1 MVVVGAG
8 NIFRGHDL
16 TQAALSYPLRRVVAD
31 QIGMLGTVIN
41 AMVLSEALEEAGVS
55 TRVFATHEVVTVAE
69 GYKVKTAKRAL
80 ENGEVV
86 FCAGG
91 TGNPLFTT
99 DTAACL
105 RGIELEVDV
114 VLKGT
119 KVDGVYDR
127 DPVNDE
133 TAEKK
138 STLTYDEI
146 IGQQLQVM
154 DLSAILL
161 CREHKMPLVVYKL
174 MATGALERICK
185 GEPEGTLVSS

>member
-1 MVVVGAG
+1 M
-8 NIFRGHDL
+8 
-16 TQAALSYPLRRVVAD
+16 TQSALSFPLRRVVAD

-41 AMVLSEALEEAGVS
+41 AMVLSEALEDVGVN

-69 GYKVKTAKRAL
+69 GYQVKTAKRAL
-80 ENGEVV
+80 KNGEVV

-127 DPVNDE
+127 DPVNDK

-138 STLTYDEI
+138 STLSYDEI
-146 IGQQLQVM
+146 IDQQLQVM

-185 GEPEGTLVSS
+185 GEPEGTLISS

>member
-1 MVVVGAG
+1 
-8 NIFRGHDL
+8 
-16 TQAALSYPLRRVVAD
+16 
-31 QIGMLGTVIN
+31 MLGTVMN
-41 AMVLSEALEEAGVS
+41 AMVLSESLEHMGVS
-55 TRVFATHEVVTVAE
+55 TSLFATHEVVNVAE
-69 GYKVKTAKRAL
+69 GYHVNNAKRAL
-80 ENGEVV
+80 ANGDVV

-127 DPVNDE
+127 DPVLDAS
-133 TAEKK
+133 AEKQT
-138 STLTYDEI
+138 TLSYDQI
-146 IGQQLQVM
+146 IREELKVM
-154 DLSAILL
+154 DLAAILL

-174 MATGALERICK
+174 MAAGALERICK
-185 GEPEGTLVSS
+185 GEPEGTLVSL